1 MGTRLWGRALPRAT
15 RHTGISNLFSSLGA
29 VGKTQKPSEAGRG
42 PMAEAKESA
51 SPFRLLFAGVGV
63 FPTAVSRTCHSLEG
77 HPQIHYSKTV
87 EWRHKNGVIAADD
100 ENSAEILVVGLQVD
114 CLAQD
119 EIRERIHEYD
129 MCVCRMERFDRD
141 ILSRAT
147 RLKLITQFGMGLEG
161 VDVEAATE
169 MGIKVARIPS
179 AGSGN
184 ALSCAEHTIYLIL
197 SFFRNQ
203 KAMIKS
209 IQDAKIGEPEGRTLF
224 GCTVL
229 LVGFG
234 SIGQELAPRLKP
246 FGVRILAVRPSW
258 NQKYSSSS
266 DNLKEVGEF
275 QMSNGT
281 SKKDDIVDER
291 GGTEHL
297 HEFLSRSDIVVL
309 CCPQTP
315 KTKGMVN
322 EAFLSSMKQGALL
335 VNVARGGLMEYE
347 AVTSALESGKLGGLA
362 TDVTWV
368 EPIDPKDP
376 IINHPN
382 VIITPHIAGV
392 TEFSYTTMGQIVAM
406 AAIQLY
412 EGREITDLEFVN

>member
-77 HPQIHYSKTV
+77 HPQIH
-87 EWRHKNGVIAADD
+87 
-100 ENSAEILVVGLQVD
+100 VD